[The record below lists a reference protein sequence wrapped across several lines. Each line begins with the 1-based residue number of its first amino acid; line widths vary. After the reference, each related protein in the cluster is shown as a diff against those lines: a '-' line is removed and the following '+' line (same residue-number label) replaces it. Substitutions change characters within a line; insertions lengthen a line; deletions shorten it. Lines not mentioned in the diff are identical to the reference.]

1 MRRVVITGIGSSR
14 RSASARRPGRRCSP
28 ARAGGADHAV
38 RRTGYA
44 SQFACE
50 VKDWAALAPTWF
62 DKRELKH
69 IDRFLQFGV
78 AAAMM
83 AMDDAGYAGR
93 KVPVGEEDRWGC
105 FIGAGLGGVKTIEDT
120 HDTGRTKGPR
130 YGFSPYFVTD
140 IIINMVPGM
149 VTIRTGARGPNFSHV
164 SACSSGAH
172 SIGEAMRAI
181 RHGYADGM
189 IAGGCEA
196 TISMLGVGGF
206 NAMRAMST
214 RNDDPTHAS
223 RPFDAD
229 RDGFVIG
236 EGAGVVILEE
246 LEHARARGA
255 RIYGEVRGYAAGS
268 DAHHVTA
275 PAPEGI
281 GAQRCMRAALA
292 DANLA
297 PTEIGYINAHGT
309 STDANDKN
317 ETAAIKAVFGDHAK
331 RLAVSSTVD
340 DRPHAGCGRS
350 VERGIAAL
358 ALTHDVLPP
367 TINHTTPDPDCDPTR
382 AQPGADGGSTRSR
395 PTFRFRRH
403 QRLPGPGASDAL
415 VRRIGSRRVRAKR
428 HLSSPA
434 PVRRRGRR
442 PAPTASNRSTTP
454 TTAPR
459 SAGRWRRRAVRRSA

>member
-1 MRRVVITGIGSSR
+1 MRRVVITGIGLIT
-14 RSASARRPGRRCSP
+14 PVGIGRE
-28 ARAGGADHAV
+28 ATWQALVAGQSGAGPITGFDC
-38 RRTGYA
+38 TGYA

-50 VKDWAALAPTWF
+50 VKDWAAAAPTWF

-69 IDRFLQFGV
+69 YDRFLQFGV

-83 AMDDAGYAGR
+83 AMDDAGFADR
-93 KVPVGEEDRWGC
+93 KVPAGEEDRWGC
-105 FIGAGLGGVKTIEDT
+105 YIGAGLGGVKTIEDT
-120 HDTGRTKGPR
+120 HDTGRSKGPR

-196 TISMLGVGGF
+196 TITMLGVGGF

-214 RNDDPTHAS
+214 RNDDPHRAS
-223 RPFDAD
+223 RPFDND

-292 DANLA
+292 DAKLA
-297 PTEIGYINAHGT
+297 PSEIGYINAHGT

-317 ETAAIKAVFGDHAK
+317 ETAAIKAVFGDHARK
-331 RLAVSSTVD
+331 VAVSSTKSMTG
-340 DRPHAGCGRS
+340 HMLGAAGS
-350 VERGIAAL
+350 VECAISAL

-367 TINHTTPDPDCDPTR
+367 TINYTTPDPDCDLDYVPNQAR
-382 AQPGADGGSTRSR
+382 PQRVDAILSNSFGFGGTN
-395 PTFRFRRH
+395 
-403 QRLPGPGASDAL
+403 ACL
-415 VRRIGSRRVRAKR
+415 VLARV
-428 HLSSPA
+428 
-434 PVRRRGRR
+434 
-442 PAPTASNRSTTP
+442 
-454 TTAPR
+454 
-459 SAGRWRRRAVRRSA
+459 